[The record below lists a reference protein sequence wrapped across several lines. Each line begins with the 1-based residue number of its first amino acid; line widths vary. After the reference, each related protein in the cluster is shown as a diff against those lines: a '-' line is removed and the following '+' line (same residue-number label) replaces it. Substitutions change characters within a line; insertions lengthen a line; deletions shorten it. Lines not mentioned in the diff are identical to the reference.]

1 MAPSGASIVISRECI
16 MSSRKGSEESC
27 ESAGEA
33 DTFADSNIG
42 LWVK

>member
-1 MAPSGASIVISRECI
+1 MR
-16 MSSRKGSEESC
+16 SRKGSEERC

-42 LWVK
+42 